1 MALIKYLLE
10 KLFGCRHRFLATEV
24 TDLNCEPKCVKC
36 GKYFTAIADGQF
48 HRFVDAKDD
57 KHYKIKRIR

>member
-1 MALIKYLLE
+1 MEIIKKLLE
-10 KLFGCRHRFLATEV
+10 KLFGCSHLFLQKEV

-36 GKYFTAIADGQF
+36 GNYFTALTKGKF
-48 HRFVDAKDD
+48 HRFVDANDG